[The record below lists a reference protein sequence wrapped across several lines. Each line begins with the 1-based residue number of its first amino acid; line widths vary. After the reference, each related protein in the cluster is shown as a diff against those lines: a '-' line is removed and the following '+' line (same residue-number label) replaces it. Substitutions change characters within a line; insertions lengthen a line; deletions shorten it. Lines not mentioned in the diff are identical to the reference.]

1 MKRRLTVACVLVFGL
16 AFLLVVPAH
25 YAQVTK
31 KLILN
36 AIFTQ
41 ENSPV
46 ELISVTSDVD
56 YLFSKAEVKNNS
68 DKTIQSIT
76 VGVFTHENA
85 GEQKPILTRHELFT
99 DIKPGASRSVDT
111 FGILRKLAHEQ
122 TNQMKS
128 NPITLDFGILQVQ
141 FIDGSSWH
149 STAETTGAFPPEKS
163 SSLGKKTVGTL
174 ACSRTTLADWLGRI
188 VPSGLVPSVLAQG
201 GGVSL
206 WTHSKRNHLHRCPY
220 RDIVLEPQMQSPA
233 GS

>member
-1 MKRRLTVACVLVFGL
+1 MKRRLTVACVLLFGL
-16 AFLLVVPAH
+16 AFLLIVPAH

-31 KLILN
+31 RLILN

-76 VGVFTHENA
+76 VGVFTHENV
-85 GEQKPILTRHELFT
+85 GEQKPILTKHELFT
-99 DIKPGASRSVDT
+99 DIKPGASRLVDT

-122 TNQMKS
+122 TNQMNT
-128 NPITLDFGILQVQ
+128 NPITLDFGILEVQ

-149 STAETTGAFPPEKS
+149 STGERTGAFPPEKS
-163 SSLGKKTVGTL
+163 SSLGRKRSARLLVH
-174 ACSRTTLADWLGRI
+174 GRLSQI
-188 VPSGLVPSVLAQG
+188 G
-201 GGVSL
+201 
-206 WTHSKRNHLHRCPY
+206 
-220 RDIVLEPQMQSPA
+220 
-233 GS
+233 